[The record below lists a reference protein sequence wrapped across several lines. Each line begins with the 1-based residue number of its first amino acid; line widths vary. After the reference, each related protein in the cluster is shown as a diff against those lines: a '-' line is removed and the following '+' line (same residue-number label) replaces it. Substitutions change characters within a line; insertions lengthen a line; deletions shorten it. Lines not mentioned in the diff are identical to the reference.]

1 MIFLILFL
9 NLCRTLDLKDCDFNC
24 LVFFYFRVLLVVDSS
39 LLYLDEPQQNQF
51 GAEMHQEMPDVL
63 LIASMSIFLL
73 IFLLYM
79 SQILSSDLALTLKF

>member
-1 MIFLILFL
+1 M
-9 NLCRTLDLKDCDFNC
+9 
-24 LVFFYFRVLLVVDSS
+24 LLVVDSS

-51 GAEMHQEMPDVL
+51 GAEMPQEMPDVL

>member
-1 MIFLILFL
+1 M
-9 NLCRTLDLKDCDFNC
+9 
-24 LVFFYFRVLLVVDSS
+24 LLVVDSS